1 MARTTT
7 SRPRRHRRGR
17 NDGRLARLVQ
27 RAVLTQRMLIAFLLF
42 AVLVILDI
50 IGTPPWLRFD
60 ALWVNEHRVEVR
72 WMLRLTAIALALT
85 AGDAVLTRRPLV
97 PLLVWLVWIGALW
110 ALFADRVFVIL
121 RVVRDHAW
129 IGVLA

>member
-7 SRPRRHRRGR
+7 SKPRRRRRPQNPGP
-17 NDGRLARLVQ
+17 LARFIHRTILAERV
-27 RAVLTQRMLIAFLLF
+27 LIAFLLF

-50 IGTPPWLRFD
+50 IGAPPWLRFD
-60 ALWVNEHRVEVR
+60 ALWVNDHRVEVR

-85 AGDAVLTRRPLV
+85 AGDALLTRRPLV
-97 PLLVWLVWIGALW
+97 PLLVWLVWIGVVW

-121 RVVRDHAW
+121 RVVRDHA
-129 IGVLA
+129 